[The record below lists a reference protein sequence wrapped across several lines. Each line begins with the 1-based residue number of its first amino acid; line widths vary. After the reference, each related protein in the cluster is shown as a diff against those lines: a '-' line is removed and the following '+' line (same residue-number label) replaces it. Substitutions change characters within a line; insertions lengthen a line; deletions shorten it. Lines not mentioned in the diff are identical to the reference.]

1 MIMLN
6 LKELKKYLV
15 IFVALIYV
23 TLIGFAAGYV
33 MDKADIQNELD
44 RQTVINTQLELEYSD
59 LKNAYDYLELSCKN

>member
-1 MIMLN
+1 MLN

>member
-1 MIMLN
+1 MK

-33 MDKADIQNELD
+33 MDKEDIQNELD
-44 RQTVINTQLELEYSD
+44 RQTVINTQLELEYGD
-59 LKNAYDYLELSCKN
+59 LKSAYDYLELSCKN

>member
-1 MIMLN
+1 MLN

-33 MDKADIQNELD
+33 MDKTDIQNELD
-44 RQTVINTQLELEYSD
+44 RQTVINTQLELEYGD
-59 LKNAYDYLELSCKN
+59 LKSASDYLELSCKN

>member
-1 MIMLN
+1 MLN

-44 RQTVINTQLELEYSD
+44 RQTVINTQLELEYND

>member
-1 MIMLN
+1 MLN

-44 RQTVINTQLELEYSD
+44 RQTVINTQLELEYGD
-59 LKNAYDYLELSCKN
+59 LKSAYDYLELSCKN